1 MWWTWPWFIV
11 KLIKFDLCIIWNWLI
26 WILGWVRIGLL
37 LANELLELNVVL
49 LVYLLGM
56 HIHKTI
62 HNNLDWRQICL
73 RCNAQK
79 MCILVFLKENVSWQ
93 ILHYTKQLLLKNY
106 FFMFLVDLILDVSF
120 LRMHPAV
127 HLHTSKALTSLKP
140 KRKVY

>member
-1 MWWTWPWFIV
+1 MYYLELAYMDSW
-11 KLIKFDLCIIWNWLI
+11 LSWNWI
-26 WILGWVRIGLL
+26 IIDKWINRIGLL

-93 ILHYTKQLLLKNY
+93 ILHYTKQLLLKKY

>member
-1 MWWTWPWFIV
+1 MYYLELAYMDSW
-11 KLIKFDLCIIWNWLI
+11 LSWNWI
-26 WILGWVRIGLL
+26 IIDKWINRTGLL

-79 MCILVFLKENVSWQ
+79 MCILAFLKENVSWQ

>member
-1 MWWTWPWFIV
+1 MYYLELAYMDSW
-11 KLIKFDLCIIWNWLI
+11 LSWNWI
-26 WILGWVRIGLL
+26 IIDKWINRIGLL

-127 HLHTSKALTSLKP
+127 HLHTSRALTSLKP